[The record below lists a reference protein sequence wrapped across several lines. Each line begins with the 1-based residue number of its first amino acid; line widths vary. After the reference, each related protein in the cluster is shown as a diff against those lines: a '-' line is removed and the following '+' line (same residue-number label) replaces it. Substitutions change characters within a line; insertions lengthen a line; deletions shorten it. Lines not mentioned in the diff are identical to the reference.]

1 MSQEKVDKYKKE
13 KVNRKKIIAKEKRM
27 KRIYILLGT
36 LVGIVFVVW
45 IGFSVYNDYIKEEP
59 TTTAVTLSEEQI
71 AELQSLLAEQAT
83 ATTEEASSTEDETTS
98 GDEGESN
105 TTEEETSTEETSSEE

>member
-13 KVNRKKIIAKEKRM
+13 KANRKKIMAKEKRI

-71 AELQSLLAEQAT
+71 AELESLIAAQAT
-83 ATTEEASSTEDETTS
+83 SSTEESSSAEDETTS

-105 TTEEETSTEETSSEE
+105 TTEQETGAEETSSEE

>member
-13 KVNRKKIIAKEKRM
+13 KANRKKIMAKEKRI

-71 AELQSLLAEQAT
+71 AELESLIAAQAT
-83 ATTEEASSTEDETTS
+83 SGTEESSSAEDETTS

-105 TTEEETSTEETSSEE
+105 TTEQETGAEETSSEE